1 MNYISKKEKFN
12 FMTGLAGQN
21 IVYCFIGASFFQ
33 YFLTDIALF
42 PPEYVAVLLILMK
55 VWDGVNDPIVG
66 SIVDRHRFKNGEK
79 LRPLLKYTPVPVGI
93 FTVLIFF
100 VFSTDESLLWLRLGY
115 FVIMYLC
122 WDITYTMQDV
132 AIWGMTAVVTPD
144 SNERDKFVQLARTIG
159 SIFFGIAGAVIPM
172 VMEIVAQNAG
182 KSLALMTLLFAAIF
196 GLGGALISAKCHK
209 AQERVRLVEPDKQQT
224 SILECF
230 KLLFQNKMLML
241 VTLSN
246 LFGAL
251 AFGNNLVTYFIKYKI
266 PEISIGGFVLGPL
279 TLTTVAGALTVA
291 PSFFGML
298 LADKLKVKFNGY
310 RNLLIFVQICTL
322 IGRILAFVIGYEG
335 KNIIISL
342 VILAICSF
350 PAGASSI
357 AQTSLFCDSVDYM
370 EWKTGKRTEGVTF
383 AMQTFFTKISSGI
396 TGALGTFA
404 LGLLG
409 YVAVEDTPDAVYLGT
424 QTEAFETWI
433 WPMVMLSP
441 AVAALLC
448 AIPLFFIKYTPAQ
461 KAQVEKDLAERRA
474 VAEDFIIAEPI
485 VIPIDTKSVVSDK
498 QKVKSIRNLI
508 VLRNNG
514 RITQTEYN
522 KRIAELFK

>member
-1 MNYISKKEKFN
+1 MNYIGKKEKFS

-42 PPEYVAVLLILMK
+42 PPQYVTVLLIIMK
-55 VWDGVNDPIVG
+55 VWDGINDPIVG

-100 VFSTDESLLWLRLGY
+100 VFSTSESLLWLRLGY
-115 FVIMYLC
+115 FVVMYLC
-122 WDITYTMQDV
+122 WDISYTIQDV
-132 AIWGMTAVVTPD
+132 AIWGTTAVITPD
-144 SNERDKFVQLARTIG
+144 SNERDKFVQLARTVG
-159 SIFFGIAGAVIPM
+159 SIFFGIASGVIPM
-172 VMEIVAQNAG
+172 VMEIVAKQSG

-196 GLGGALISAKCHK
+196 GLGGALISAKCYK

-224 SILECF
+224 SIWECF
-230 KLLFQNKMLML
+230 GLLFRNKMLLL

-266 PEISIGGFVLGPL
+266 PEISIGDLVLGPL
-279 TLTTVAGALTVA
+279 TLTTLFGALTSA
-291 PSFFGML
+291 PAFLGML
-298 LADKLKVKFNGY
+298 MADKLKEKFKGY
-310 RNLLIFVQICTL
+310 RNLLIFIQLCTL
-322 IGRILAFVIGYEG
+322 VGRIIAFVIGFEG
-335 KNIIISL
+335 KNIIFTII
-342 VILAICSF
+342 ILALTSF

-370 EWKTGKRTEGVTF
+370 EWKTGQRTEGVTF

-396 TGALGTFA
+396 TGALGTFT

-409 YVAVEDTPDAVYLGT
+409 YVAVEDVDGAVYLGT
-424 QTEAFETWI
+424 QSEAFETWI
-433 WPMVMLSP
+433 WPVVILTP
-441 AVAALLC
+441 AVAALLFI
-448 AIPLFFIKYTPAQ
+448 IPLLFIKYTPEQ
-461 KAQVEKDLAERRA
+461 KAQVEKELAERRA
-474 VAEDFIIAEPI
+474 AAESA
-485 VIPIDTKSVVSDK
+485 K
-498 QKVKSIRNLI
+498 
-508 VLRNNG
+508 
-514 RITQTEYN
+514 
-522 KRIAELFK
+522 